1 MKRIVLLL
9 LVLISFVDAK
19 ATHIMGGEI
28 TWVCIDDPLSPD
40 LGKYIFKM
48 KLYYDCDGVPGSTFA
63 QSLDVW
69 GNTLVTSISLA
80 YLGKTD
86 ISPQCNVVN
95 SGFPALDCI
104 TNPVGAVEEFLYES
118 QPIVLTGSPPISGWH
133 FTWNTCCRN
142 GAITNLVITDVVNP
156 KEGFTLR
163 ASMFPYFD
171 AFGNALPVDPCF
183 DNSPKF
189 NESPKTIICTGY
201 PFSYSHNASDA
212 ELDSIVYSWDQPLDE
227 PNSGSATNSPNIS
240 IGQPW
245 NPGIN
250 GNPISI
256 PFNAPYVFNAPIP
269 GGVTLDPQTGEIS
282 YNSPIS
288 GYFVSVIRIDAYK
301 CGQKTAS
308 IYREI
313 QAVLIACDTLPN
325 GGINLPPVVT
335 PPFPM
340 PTPFYSTVS
349 AGDLVSFNISATDS
363 DLYLNGSGQDL
374 TLEISG
380 GQVAD
385 DYITNTMCDNPPCAT
400 FTNAFNQPPPI
411 FGAQIVE
418 GFFEWQTACS
428 HVATD
433 NGCGNT
439 SNIYTFVVKAYDDFC
454 PANGITVATIT
465 IEVTA
470 ADSLPATEIECAW
483 ESSNGD
489 VTFNWNTP
497 TGASSST
504 VYHIYGAVNIGGPYT
519 VLSDVSYPLES
530 EIIPATS
537 LVGGIKYFHIT
548 SESTCAE
555 NSVPSDT
562 ISALNFGVTHDDV
575 SCWDDTDGSIQVVV
589 EDYINVLSY
598 QFSLD
603 GVLNTNSHPLDTFWN
618 NVSSGSHVINVID
631 TVSGCTLDVPIIISA
646 PEFPL
651 QALAS
656 SEVSVC
662 AGGSSGFLVGSSA
675 GGTPGY
681 IYSWYESGNPVS
693 FSSNDTVV
701 DLSAGSYYLSVEDAN
716 GCDTFTTVNI
726 IEPQFALEGSVQVF
740 AVPCKGDSTGM
751 LVGDAGGGW
760 GPYVYYWLDS
770 QGDTLQ
776 SSSSYVSDRDT
787 LFNLPSGV
795 YQLHIYDSKLC
806 FVNYFLNVSEP
817 AVALSIDSILL
828 VEGIACYGD
837 SVGKAIL
844 YASGGQ
850 ANYTYSW
857 DNGENST
864 IAFGLTSGDHS
875 VTLSDVW
882 GCEVLES
889 IYIPEN
895 SLIESDLLVDQ
906 DVLCYGETNGI
917 ASISS
922 VGGSSIDYTYF
933 WSQGQQTIGVNSDT
947 AFGLLQGSY
956 YVTTRDVLGCEVVDS
971 IYISE
976 PDPLSME
983 AFELDRVDCYNSDDG
998 FAGATATGGI
1008 SPYSYSWGAGVLGD
1022 TVNTLTAGLYT
1033 VIVTDDNECT
1043 SSDTVEI
1050 HSPDSLYINID
1061 DSLTILPYCIGVN
1074 SASLSANA
1082 YGGTLDYTYEWDD
1095 NVNLPQTTTTATA
1108 LLAGIY
1114 TITVTDSKGCTASD
1128 TRDIDTITNTM
1139 DMEVV
1144 SLTQY
1149 VGGNDISCFGYN
1161 DGEAIAS
1168 ISGPYGPYTYQWFGG
1183 SSATTATISNLYAG
1197 TYSVIVRDA
1206 NNCMVNGSVNLTEPS
1221 SLTFSTSTNI
1231 LESCLGACDGKILI
1245 DTLSGGFASYTGF
1258 LTDNMTGVV
1267 STHSVVSN
1275 YILGVCSGSY
1285 TVSLIDANDCPSTVI
1300 SGGQDQ
1306 QFINYGAQTQAQI
1319 NTITAVD
1326 VICNDSSG
1334 VLSVLDL
1341 NTSMGYSYSW
1351 HDLLGDTVSTDNPAI
1366 NLPAGV
1372 YVLHA
1377 SYNNTIGCTTYD
1389 TLEIIEYS
1397 AITNSVTIEDVL
1409 CYGDSNGVI
1418 TALAGSAGSSYTYSW
1433 NTNPV
1438 QNTPQATGLSTGNY
1452 VCTVTDNNGCVNEF
1466 IYSVNEPDPIEILI
1480 DITNVYTL
1488 NVTGLSGG
1496 LPPYTYEW
1504 FEQLNSSQV
1513 LNSTLSYTVS
1523 ANGSYYVS
1531 VTDANGC
1538 VDYSSVTSFGTTSLS
1553 DLSIV
1558 ALSIY
1563 PNPFKDETT
1572 VDFGREIK
1580 QASVRV
1586 VDMFGKLIEEH
1597 SVINTD
1603 KYILKRENKASGIY
1617 FVEIEVE
1624 QKEKAIYKLII
1635 E

>member
-1 MKRIVLLL
+1 MKKLLFF
-9 LVLISFVDAK
+9 LVLAAPQI
-19 ATHIMGGEI
+19 
-28 TWVCIDDPLSPD
+28 L
-40 LGKYIFKM
+40 
-48 KLYYDCDGVPGSTFA
+48 FA
-63 QSLDVW
+63 QSSDCISATPFCTETNTTFAASTNTTAPVGPDYGCLFTQPNPAFFQLEMSQPGDITITMQSTFLSDIDFICW
-69 GNTLVTSISLA
+69 GPFNDPSTMCDSLTAAYIEDCSYSGASIEDCDITNAVVGQFYVLLITNYSNFPCDIDFSQTSGNAATDCCILGNAGQDNNFTECNNISPFIMENELNGSPSAGGIWYDDAWNVVSNNFDPATGTNGTYAYIVQSAPVPGTSVACPDDTAFLVINMLSCIDISLTSFEA
-80 YLGKTD
+80 SCFGNDGSITAAPDSPLPSWNISLLD
-86 ISPQCNVVN
+86 INGTLL
-95 SGFPALDCI
+95 SGSIA
-104 TNPVGAVEEFLYES
+104 
-118 QPIVLTGSPPISGWH
+118 
-133 FTWNTCCRN
+133 N
-142 GAITNLVITDVVNP
+142 GASFTYNNLFPGTYIVKITDNFNNSSQDTIVVSQIASLFSLYSNP
-156 KEGFTLR
+156 IGVSCYNGDNGQVGIWPSSGLAPYTFLIDGDTILN
-163 ASMFPYFD
+163 AFP
-171 AFGNALPVDPCF
+171 
-183 DNSPKF
+183 
-189 NESPKTIICTGY
+189 
-201 PFSYSHNASDA
+201 
-212 ELDSIVYSWDQPLDE
+212 LDSLVENLSA
-227 PNSGSATNSPNIS
+227 GS
-240 IGQPW
+240 
-245 NPGIN
+245 
-250 GNPISI
+250 
-256 PFNAPYVFNAPIP
+256 YV
-269 GGVTLDPQTGEIS
+269 
-282 YNSPIS
+282 
-288 GYFVSVIRIDAYK
+288 VSVIDDNNCMLRDTVIITSPAYPL
-301 CGQKTAS
+301 QT
-308 IYREI
+308 
-313 QAVLIACDTLPN
+313 
-325 GGINLPPVVT
+325 
-335 PPFPM
+335 
-340 PTPFYSTVS
+340 
-349 AGDLVSFNISATDS
+349 LVSSKAVACT
-363 DLYLNGSGQDL
+363 GS
-374 TLEISG
+374 
-380 GQVAD
+380 
-385 DYITNTMCDNPPCAT
+385 
-400 FTNAFNQPPPI
+400 
-411 FGAQIVE
+411 
-418 GFFEWQTACS
+418 
-428 HVATD
+428 
-433 NGCGNT
+433 
-439 SNIYTFVVKAYDDFC
+439 
-454 PANGITVATIT
+454 
-465 IEVTA
+465 
-470 ADSLPATEIECAW
+470 
-483 ESSNGD
+483 
-489 VTFNWNTP
+489 
-497 TGASSST
+497 
-504 VYHIYGAVNIGGPYT
+504 
-519 VLSDVSYPLES
+519 
-530 EIIPATS
+530 
-537 LVGGIKYFHIT
+537 
-548 SESTCAE
+548 
-555 NSVPSDT
+555 
-562 ISALNFGVTHDDV
+562 
-575 SCWDDTDGSIQVVV
+575 
-589 EDYINVLSY
+589 
-598 QFSLD
+598 
-603 GVLNTNSHPLDTFWN
+603 
-618 NVSSGSHVINVID
+618 
-631 TVSGCTLDVPIIISA
+631 
-646 PEFPL
+646 
-651 QALAS
+651 
-656 SEVSVC
+656 
-662 AGGSSGFLVGSSA
+662 SSGFLVGSSA

-787 LFNLPSGV
+787 LFNLASGV

-864 IAFGLTSGDHS
+864 IAFGLTSGNHS
-875 VTLSDVW
+875 VTLSDDW
-882 GCEVLES
+882 GCEVLDS

-922 VGGSSIDYTYF
+922 VGGSSINYTYF

-1033 VIVTDDNECT
+1033 VIVTDNNECT

-1197 TYSVIVRDA
+1197 TYSVIVRDV

-1221 SLTFSTSTNI
+1221 SLIFSTSTNI

-1258 LTDNMTGVV
+1258 LTDNMTGAV

-1366 NLPAGV
+1366 NLPTGV

-1418 TALAGSAGSSYTYSW
+1418 TALAGSGGSSYTYSW

-1438 QNTPQATGLSTGNY
+1438 QNTPQATGLSVGSY

-1603 KYILKRENKASGIY
+1603 KYILKRKNKASGIY

-1624 QKEKAIYKLII
+1624 QKERAIHKLIV